1 VILLSEAGVSLTEII
16 LVLNARRALHSLME
30 TWAYFGD
37 VHSLDTSNVFDL
49 VLTKFF
55 DFFDVGLII
64 IELHM
69 NKLNVCI
76 QRHFLTCEVHSLCS
90 GTVHRSTSNIQFE
103 RLMGQH
109 G

>member
-1 VILLSEAGVSLTEII
+1 
-16 LVLNARRALHSLME
+16 ME

-55 DFFDVGLII
+55 DFFDVGLVVV
-64 IELHM
+64 ELHM
-69 NKLNVCI
+69 NKLNVRI
-76 QRHFLTCEVHSLCS
+76 QRQFLTRGVHGLCS

-103 RLMGQH
+103 RLIGQH
-109 G
+109 GWFMWLWELGNASKLCQNVLVVELIVH